1 MLLLW
6 NSFLGIE
13 EGIVSLLL
21 LIDSTLYSAFSKLFS
36 IYVELASARIFDIND
51 FDDLIHNIYLL
62 IGVVALF
69 LISYL
74 LLKNMVSADEKAS
87 SKEIL
92 DIIKRFIVA
101 MVLVPLVPVFFDFL
115 YDFQNSLLSNQTI
128 TKLMLGNGDVSTTGN
143 VVELQDENGNPIYGD
158 DCNATSLE
166 EAKQNCTPLTSTI
179 DMNSNELLKDYGN
192 QAAYYVLS
200 GFISP
205 EDGWNAEDIETNA
218 SEYFNLGHN
227 IKWAGIACAIGGGIA
242 TATVVVLEVV
252 TSPATGFA
260 TLAGVPATI
269 ASFGGAILGACGIA
283 AGSSLLIDGVG
294 YLIDYE
300 HYTWKMAE
308 LEMITTGDFSRI
320 TSFAENITG
329 GELHYTPIISTIGAI
344 FLLYMMFSFCLDLG
358 VRAVKL
364 IFFQLMAPICFLIS
378 VIPKKKDLLNNWFKL
393 VLTTWLEVFVRIFCV
408 CGVVLF
414 ISMLDYDSLKNNFST
429 FATAILILGIVTFA
443 KQLPKLFSQVTG
455 IDSGNMKLGIKEK
468 LAEGGAFT
476 AGAIIGGGAT
486 AFARNAVNAG
496 RNFMGNYE
504 KDANGKWKRKK
515 GVTNWDLIKSGI
527 SGVGSIAA
535 GTASAQFRGG
545 KAGLNAKSF
554 GDMKNA
560 AGKGAKDAVNARD
573 KRANYKAAHGGN
585 VVGAMMGHMKDFG
598 GSVKNFV
605 LDESIEGLTRES
617 QSMGKVVSKYNTFND
632 TIENLLEKEQ
642 AKGNGSLFLGNGFA
656 LTNYSAFNDAANGQK
671 AARAAFNGNYQV
683 NYDYIDRNGIRQRGF
698 GNITTDM
705 LTDIESYYVQNRD
718 AVRDELM
725 NMSLEGTKGR
735 AYQALTAKGQAALKD
750 SLVNAESLQAT
761 ILENAS
767 SKVVQNIMGA
777 NGNNALNDIINGN
790 SLNVGSFTHR
800 GSKLKD
806 AAKVAQGQAEIK
818 IAEMNK
824 EQAAKGDK
832 SN

>member
-21 LIDSTLYSAFSKLFS
+21 LIDSTLYWAFSKLFS
-36 IYVELASARIFDIND
+36 LYVELASARIFDIND
-51 FDDLIHNIYLL
+51 FDNLIHNVYLL

-101 MVLVPLVPVFFDFL
+101 MILVPLVPVFFDFL

-158 DCNATSLE
+158 DCKATSLE
-166 EAKQNCTPLTSTI
+166 EAKQSCTPLTSTV

-192 QAAYYVLS
+192 QAAYYILS
-200 GFISP
+200 GFLSP
-205 EDGWNAEDIETNA
+205 EDGWEAEDIETNA
-218 SEYFNLGHN
+218 SDYFNLGHN
-227 IKWAGIACAIGGGIA
+227 LKWAGIACAIGGGIA
-242 TATVVVLEVV
+242 TTVVVVLEVA

-260 TLAGVPATI
+260 TLAAVPGTI

-294 YLIDYE
+294 YLIDYK

-329 GELHYTPIISTIGAI
+329 GELYYTPVISTIAAI

-429 FATAILILGIVTFA
+429 FATAILILGIVKFA

-496 RNFMGNYE
+496 RNFMGNYQ
-504 KDANGKWKRKK
+504 KDANGKWKRKA
-515 GVTNWDLIKSGI
+515 GVTNWDLIKSGF

-545 KAGLNAKSF
+545 KSGLNAKSF

-560 AGKGAKDAVNARD
+560 ASKGAKDAVQARD
-573 KRANYKAAHGGN
+573 ERALYKSRHGGN
-585 VVGAMMGHMKDFG
+585 VVGAMVGHVTDAVDSVGMWAGFNNIEDLVAKQKTIREIQSQRKAIDSEAFDIIDGDFAKG
-598 GSVKNFV
+598 KAGKNLV
-605 LDESIEGLTRES
+605 YDANNAIGASLGITHSMDVYREYKAGLEEARAKGDADLIQLYETEIASYRKEWADEISNIALKGESNWNSLDESVRAELSKLRIATDTYRENVARHYTEGYVSSLTDASKILDKQADLTVKHSTLDGIKNKMKIEDAQLTSEINQRR
-617 QSMGKVVSKYNTFND
+617 Q
-632 TIENLLEKEQ
+632 KEQ
-642 AKGNGSLFLGNGFA
+642 DKKGN
-656 LTNYSAFNDAANGQK
+656 
-671 AARAAFNGNYQV
+671 
-683 NYDYIDRNGIRQRGF
+683 
-698 GNITTDM
+698 
-705 LTDIESYYVQNRD
+705 
-718 AVRDELM
+718 
-725 NMSLEGTKGR
+725 
-735 AYQALTAKGQAALKD
+735 
-750 SLVNAESLQAT
+750 
-761 ILENAS
+761 
-767 SKVVQNIMGA
+767 
-777 NGNNALNDIINGN
+777 N
-790 SLNVGSFTHR
+790 S
-800 GSKLKD
+800 
-806 AAKVAQGQAEIK
+806 
-818 IAEMNK
+818 
-824 EQAAKGDK
+824 
-832 SN
+832 

>member
-13 EGIVSLLL
+13 EGIISLLL
-21 LIDSTLYSAFSKLFS
+21 LIDSTLYWAFSKLFS
-36 IYVELASARIFDIND
+36 LYVELASARVFDIND
-51 FDDLIHNIYLL
+51 FDNLVHNIYLL

-74 LLKNMVSADEKAS
+74 LLKNMVSTDEKTS

-92 DIIKRFIVA
+92 DIIKRFVVVII
-101 MVLVPLVPVFFDFL
+101 LIPLVPVFFDFL

-128 TKLMLGNGDVSTTGN
+128 TKLMLGNGDVSVPTN
-143 VVELQDENGNPIYGD
+143 VDVEFHDENGNPIYGD
-158 DCNATSLE
+158 DCKATSLE
-166 EAKQNCTPLTSTI
+166 EAKQICTPLTSNV
-179 DMNSNELLKDYGN
+179 DLSGSELLKDYGN

-200 GFISP
+200 GFIYP
-205 EDGWNAEDIETNA
+205 EDGFTAKEIKTNA

-227 IKWAGIACAIGGGIA
+227 VKWASIACLVGGGIA
-242 TATVVVLEVV
+242 MTTVIVLEVA

-260 TLAGVPATI
+260 TLAAVPATVGTFS
-269 ASFGGAILGACGIA
+269 AAIIGSCGLAALSSGVIDALGYAITY
-283 AGSSLLIDGVG
+283 D
-294 YLIDYE
+294 E
-300 HYTWKMAE
+300 YTWEMAQY
-308 LEMITTGDFSRI
+308 EMITTGEFNRI

-329 GELHYTPIISTIGAI
+329 GELHYTPVISTIAAI

-515 GVTNWDLIKSGI
+515 EVTNWDLIKSGI
-527 SGVGSIAA
+527 SGAGSIAA
-535 GTASAQFRGG
+535 GTASAQFRSG

-554 GDMKNA
+554 GDMKKA
-560 AGKGAKDAVNARD
+560 ASKGAKDAVQAREE
-573 KRANYKAAHGGN
+573 RALYKSRHGGN
-585 VVGAMMGHMKDFG
+585 VVGAMVGHVTDAVDSVGMWAGFNNIEDLVAKQKTIKEIQSQRKAIDNEAFDIIDGDFAKGKLGSKLVYDAHNTIGASLGITHSMDDYRNLKAKLDEARAKGNASDIQKYEIDVAKYQKDWADEISDIALKG
-598 GSVKNFV
+598 ESNWNS
-605 LDESIEGLTRES
+605 LDESVRAELSKLRIATDTYRENVARHYTEGYVSSLTDASKILDKQADLTVKHSTLDNIKDKMKIEDAQLTSEINQRR
-617 QSMGKVVSKYNTFND
+617 Q
-632 TIENLLEKEQ
+632 KEQ
-642 AKGNGSLFLGNGFA
+642 DKKGN
-656 LTNYSAFNDAANGQK
+656 
-671 AARAAFNGNYQV
+671 
-683 NYDYIDRNGIRQRGF
+683 
-698 GNITTDM
+698 
-705 LTDIESYYVQNRD
+705 
-718 AVRDELM
+718 
-725 NMSLEGTKGR
+725 
-735 AYQALTAKGQAALKD
+735 
-750 SLVNAESLQAT
+750 
-761 ILENAS
+761 
-767 SKVVQNIMGA
+767 
-777 NGNNALNDIINGN
+777 N
-790 SLNVGSFTHR
+790 S
-800 GSKLKD
+800 
-806 AAKVAQGQAEIK
+806 
-818 IAEMNK
+818 
-824 EQAAKGDK
+824 
-832 SN
+832 

>member
-21 LIDSTLYSAFSKLFS
+21 LIDATLYSAFSKLFS
-36 IYVELASARIFDIND
+36 LYVELASARIFDIND
-51 FDDLIHNIYLL
+51 FDNLIHNFYLL

-74 LLKNMVSADEKAS
+74 LLKNMVSADDKSS

-92 DIIKRFIVA
+92 DMIKRFIVA

-128 TKLMLGNGDVSTTGN
+128 TKLMLGNGDISTSGN
-143 VVELQDENGNPIYGD
+143 VVELQDENGNPIYGE
-158 DCNATSLE
+158 DCKATSLE
-166 EAKQNCTPLTSTI
+166 EAKQSCTPLTSAV

-192 QAAYYVLS
+192 QAAYYILS

-205 EDGWNAEDIETNA
+205 EDGINAEDIETNA

-242 TATVVVLEVV
+242 TAAVVVLEVA

-260 TLAGVPATI
+260 TLAAVPGTV

-414 ISMLDYDSLKNNFST
+414 ISMLDYDSLTSKFST

-486 AFARNAVNAG
+486 AFTKNLANKWGNKENWKDKNGNVTARSIFKN
-496 RNFMGNYE
+496 
-504 KDANGKWKRKK
+504 
-515 GVTNWDLIKSGI
+515 
-527 SGVGSIAA
+527 VGSGLLSAGV

-554 GDMKNA
+554 TDMKKA
-560 AGKGAKDAVNARD
+560 ASKGATDAVNARD

-632 TIENLLEKEQ
+632 NIENLLEKEQ

-735 AYQALTAKGQAALKD
+735 AYQVLTAKGQAALKD

-767 SKVVQNIMGA
+767 SKVVQDIMGA

-790 SLNVGSFTHR
+790 SLNVSSFTHN

-832 SN
+832 NS